1 MSHPLPANESER
13 LQSLHDYRILDT
25 LPEQEYDDLAA
36 LAAQICDVP
45 ISAISLID
53 ETRQWFK
60 ARVGLN
66 DSETSR
72 DTSFCAHAICEPDN
86 ILIVPDAE
94 RDRRF
99 MDNPLVRQN
108 PHIRFYAGAPLV
120 SSSGHALGALCVIDR
135 KPRQLTEEQLKALGV
150 LRRHVVTALELRRM
164 VHEQKTNITRL
175 QETQSALEAA
185 RRQAEEATLAKSRFL
200 ASMSHEIRTPMN
212 AIIGMTTILRDTS
225 LNSEQK
231 DCVETV
237 ANSGEVLLELIN
249 DILDFSKIEAGHL
262 ELERTPF
269 NVRECVDTAISLLET
284 PAQAKGLALHAKV
297 DPTVPEVLTGDVT
310 RLRQVIINLLS
321 NAVKFTSSGSVTLQ
335 VSARSTP
342 AGQVELAVSVSDTGI
357 GIAPDRLDRLFQH
370 FSQAESSTTRRFGG
384 TGLGLA
390 ISKRLVEL
398 HGGRIWVESTP
409 GQGTVFKFTV
419 TAGVAQTAEATPS
432 ALPEARFDVTYA
444 NRHPCRLLLAED
456 NIVNQ
461 KVAQQ
466 LLKRLGYKIDTAGN
480 GLDVIAMLQKEPY
493 DLVLMDVEMPE
504 LDGLGATERIR
515 REFPVER
522 QPVIAALTANA
533 VNGDRE
539 RFLAKGMDEY
549 LSKPLRIEQLMA
561 LLARTPELLGRHRQT
576 GGTTAN

>member
-1 MSHPLPANESER
+1 MSCPLPANELER
-13 LQSLHDYRILDT
+13 LQSLRDYRILDT
-25 LPEQEYDDLAA
+25 LPEEEYEDLAA

-66 DSETSR
+66 ASETSR

-86 ILIVPDAE
+86 IFIVPDAE
-94 RDRRF
+94 RDGRF
-99 MDNPLVRQN
+99 KNNPLVRED

-120 SSSGHALGALCVIDR
+120 SSNGHALGALCVIDR
-135 KPRQLTEEQLKALGV
+135 KPRQLTEAQLKALGV

-164 VHEQKTNITRL
+164 VHEQKTNIKAL
-175 QETQSALEAA
+175 QQTQTALEAA
-185 RRQAEEATLAKSRFL
+185 RRHAEEATSAKSRFL

-212 AIIGMTTILRDTS
+212 AIIGMTTILRDTP
-225 LNSEQK
+225 LTSEQK

-262 ELERTPF
+262 ELEHTPF
-269 NVRECVDTAISLLET
+269 NVRECIATAITLLET
-284 PAQAKGLALHAKV
+284 PAQAKGLALHTKV
-297 DPTVPEVLTGDVT
+297 DAAVPDVLTGDVT

-321 NAVKFTSSGSVTLQ
+321 NAVKFTSSGSVTLE
-335 VSARSTP
+335 VSSRLTRS
-342 AGQVELAVSVSDTGI
+342 GEVELAVSVSDTGI

-398 HGGRIWVESTP
+398 HGGKIWVESTP

-419 TAGVAQTAEATPS
+419 TAGVAQTAEAVPTT
-432 ALPEARFDVTYA
+432 LPEARFDVTYA
-444 NRHPCRLLLAED
+444 TRHPCRLLLAED

-480 GLDVIAMLQKEPY
+480 GLEVIAMLQKENY
-493 DLVLMDVEMPE
+493 DLVLMDIEMPG
-504 LDGLGATERIR
+504 LDGIAATERIR
-515 REFPVER
+515 QEFPPER

-533 VNGDRE
+533 INGDRE

-561 LLARTPELLGRHRQT
+561 LLARAPELRTRRQRADASN
-576 GGTTAN
+576 AN